1 MWRDKMAANIRGP
14 ITVVK
19 EITCFVFSDFES
31 VGDDEPTVVATA
43 RGYFTSRGG
52 ILTSEETGVSIYI
65 PSGAIPPGIEQE
77 IYFKVCN
84 DNSMLPPLDTEKGK
98 CRFSKLL
105 VGFTLLF
112 CNFLDKQALSCVVGE
127 TLLSPL
133 VMCGPNGTKFL
144 KAVELRLPHSAAM
157 TPEGWSFAL
166 NSSNNS
172 SGIIIICVF
181 LELFAV

>member
-1 MWRDKMAANIRGP
+1 MRTYTNKIDDLRAGLKSAEISEITLQCGVTKWRLSEIYGR
-14 ITVVK
+14 ITIAK

-84 DNSMLPPLDTEKGK
+84 DNAMLPPLDTEKGK
-98 CRFSKLL
+98 CCVSCFQTIYVLFYSLYFLVYACDFLL
-105 VGFTLLF
+105 MKPDL
-112 CNFLDKQALSCVVGE
+112 
-127 TLLSPL
+127 
-133 VMCGPNGTKFL
+133 
-144 KAVELRLPHSAAM
+144 
-157 TPEGWSFAL
+157 
-166 NSSNNS
+166 
-172 SGIIIICVF
+172 
-181 LELFAV
+181 